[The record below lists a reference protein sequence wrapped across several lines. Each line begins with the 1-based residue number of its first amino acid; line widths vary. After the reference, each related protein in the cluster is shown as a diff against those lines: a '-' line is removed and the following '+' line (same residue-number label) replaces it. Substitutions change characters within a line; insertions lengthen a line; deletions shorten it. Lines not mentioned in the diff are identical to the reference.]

1 MDYVLREVGAVLNWF
16 DVVEVEGRFS
26 INDKISDI
34 MNSKRGKMWFMG
46 VGLKIKKKMDAKK
59 KGQKDDKKSGG
70 FDVDLKGGNM
80 GGMMEMLGG
89 FSVLRL
95 SSMMGMM
102 GVTFTKEEL
111 LKMHKQLTRIKKP
124 KNVK

>member
-34 MNSKRGKMWFMG
+34 MQSKRGKLWFIRL
-46 VGLKIKKKMDAKK
+46 GLKLKKKMDAKK
-59 KGQKDDKKSGG
+59 KGQKGEKKSGG

-124 KNVK
+124 KNK

>member
-1 MDYVLREVGAVLNWF
+1 MLKVGLV
-16 DVVEVEGRFS
+16 G
-26 INDKISDI
+26 I
-34 MNSKRGKMWFMG
+34 GFMG
-46 VGLKIKKKMDAKK
+46 HGHLDQYLRLMKEGAPVKLVALCDVN
-59 KGQKDDKKSGG
+59 QKQ
-70 FDVDLKGGNM
+70 FEEQFKGGNM

-111 LKMHKQLTRIKKP
+111 LKMNKKLNRIRKP
-124 KNVK
+124 KDLNKK

>member
-1 MDYVLREVGAVLNWF
+1 MRIKLTPDKGLRVEKARLN
-16 DVVEVEGRFS
+16 DVPTLILRPANREPANIGL
-26 INDKISDI
+26 
-34 MNSKRGKMWFMG
+34 MWIHG
-46 VGLKIKKKMDAKK
+46 
-59 KGQKDDKKSGG
+59 
-70 FDVDLKGGNM
+70 GGNM

-102 GVTFTKEEL
+102 DISFTKEEL

-124 KNVK
+124 KNK